1 MSTNKPTPKKKS
13 QSPSKKVAQKGISG
27 APVKKAAAA
36 ASPKVKQKPG
46 PKKGSTRKAQP
57 EKKAVAKKVVA
68 TKVPAKKVASK
79 PKKAVNPSN
88 LNSQLAASKKLTPGA
103 AEELNAMAKKYKEQ
117 IEKGSLRFLEQA
129 TTSVHNVTPEVNI
142 RISPSTAGFVP
153 PSNTKPY
160 GTPAKKKGIISR
172 IASWFRPSKK
182 NSKGKKR

>member
-27 APVKKAAAA
+27 APAKKAAATT
-36 ASPKVKQKPG
+36 PKVKQKPG

-57 EKKAVAKKVVA
+57 EKKAVAKKAV
-68 TKVPAKKVASK
+68 AKKVAPK
-79 PKKAVNPSN
+79 AKKAIAPTKFNAE
-88 LNSQLAASKKLTPGA
+88 LASSKKLTAGA